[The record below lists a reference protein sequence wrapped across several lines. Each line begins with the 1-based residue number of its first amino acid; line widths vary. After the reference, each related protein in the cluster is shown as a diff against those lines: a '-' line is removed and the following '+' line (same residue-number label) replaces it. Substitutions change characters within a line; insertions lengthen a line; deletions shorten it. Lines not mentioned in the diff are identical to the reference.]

1 VCVFRLSFVTQQ
13 PKSGLGFLVVEVS
26 KPHTDT
32 NTHTH
37 ARTHAH
43 TTTPLND
50 DYLVAEAATYKTNT
64 REEHPCFAV
73 GFEPA
78 IPAIKL
84 LQTYALDDR
93 ATGIG
98 WTVVTRV

>member
-1 VCVFRLSFVTQQ
+1 MTQQ
-13 PKSGLGFLVVEVS
+13 PKSGLGLLVVEVS

-32 NTHTH
+32 DTDTDTDTHTH
-37 ARTHAH
+37 TRTR
-43 TTTPLND
+43 TPLND
-50 DYLVAEAATYKTNT
+50 DYLVAEATTYKTNT
-64 REEHPCFAV
+64 REEHPCFSV

-98 WTVVTRV
+98 WTVVTCV